1 MKLTTNPSSVFSIF
15 AKKKKKPQNI
25 NNILN
30 RHKL

>member
-15 AKKKKKPQNI
+15 AKEKTQNI